1 MMPPGVQLKLS
12 RTLILIGLVI
22 FTYGASTYAAW
33 RHCDQRYGT
42 FLMAVDSSIQLREL
56 LRTRDDDK
64 TWSWFRSHRPSGH
77 MYSGWAEMGATAFAG
92 FVLFSLGALGW
103 IDLRRHTIRT
113 AKL

>member
-56 LRTRDDDK
+56 LRTREHDK
-64 TWSWFRSHRPSGH
+64 TWTWFRSHRPSGH